1 MSTRILGACDLEETI
16 IHTALDDL
24 ESFLWVLIWGIVH
37 ASKDIEGANNNSGI
51 RLMLN
56 AWSGDVKSNWSKLT
70 IAEVTWEDA
79 VFGGLIKEWLCIF
92 KTARDGAR
100 PLMRYMPT
108 IPLDN
113 RQGSEWRKACD
124 WLESYCKK

>member
-1 MSTRILGACDLEETI
+1 MSIRLLIACQLRETI

-37 ASKDIEGANNNSGI
+37 AIKDIVGANNNRGI

-70 IAEVTWEDA
+70 IVEVTWEDA
-79 VFGGLIKEWLCIF
+79 VFGGLIKEWLDIF
-92 KTARDGAR
+92 KRARDGAR

-108 IPLDN
+108 IL
-113 RQGSEWRKACD
+113 
-124 WLESYCKK
+124 L